1 MVFLTEIKKKKL
13 KIQTEQQK
21 TIIAQAILSKMNI
34 GGITLQSKHCGTGI
48 KTDIQ
53 TSVTEESSEI
63 NPHLCGQ
70 LIFDKDASIQG
81 RKDSFFIKLCCET
94 GFPYAKE

>member
-1 MVFLTEIKKKKL
+1 MKEIEENTKDKWKDIPCSWIGRNNIVRISILPKWSTDSVESLSKFQWCFSQKLKKKKL

-48 KTDIQ
+48 KTDI
-53 TSVTEESSEI
+53 
-63 NPHLCGQ
+63 
-70 LIFDKDASIQG
+70 
-81 RKDSFFIKLCCET
+81 
-94 GFPYAKE
+94 

>member
-48 KTDIQ
+48 KTDI
-53 TSVTEESSEI
+53 
-63 NPHLCGQ
+63 
-70 LIFDKDASIQG
+70 
-81 RKDSFFIKLCCET
+81 
-94 GFPYAKE
+94 